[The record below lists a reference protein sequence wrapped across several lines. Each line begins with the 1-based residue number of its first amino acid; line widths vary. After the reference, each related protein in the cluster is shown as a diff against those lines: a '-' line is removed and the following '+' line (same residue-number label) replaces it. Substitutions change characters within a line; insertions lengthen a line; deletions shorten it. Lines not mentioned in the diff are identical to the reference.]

1 MHICKKCNLNIDN
14 VLLFNKNEA
23 KKDDVSN
30 WKIAFIREFFSW
42 IDNSISFH
50 LMTEEL

>member
-1 MHICKKCNLNIDN
+1 MVEEDSTTFNNLMHICKKCNLNIDN

-30 WKIAFIREFFSW
+30 
-42 IDNSISFH
+42 
-50 LMTEEL
+50 